1 VRDAETPWSV
11 GALTQAIAGH
21 LEGLGTLTVRGELS
35 QVKVYPSGHLYATL
49 KDSEAILSLVMWRSQ
64 VVRNGALPQEGAQV
78 LVRGHLSVYAPRGQ
92 YQLQASRIT
101 PLGAGDLHARFLELK
116 SRLEAEGL
124 FAEDRKRALPLL
136 PRAVGLATAPGSA
149 ALADMLHSIRAR
161 FPRMPIIHAP
171 CLVQGA
177 GAAASISAALSRLAA
192 HPEVDVI
199 VCGRGGG
206 SLEDLWAFN
215 EEAVVR
221 ALVACPVPVVSAVG
235 HETDT
240 TLADLAADVRAKT
253 PTAAGEMVVPVEAE
267 LIEALLSAKR
277 RLDQEIAGAMDQA
290 RSRLQ
295 ALATHRALSTPRHAV
310 QMRAQRL
317 DELGHRLHEA
327 GAERLRADRQRCAEL
342 TLRLRIHQPAS
353 LIAAYRERLAVDAR
367 ALEQGVATATRHGAE
382 RLAALAGHLQA
393 LSPLG
398 VVARGYA
405 IVATARGAL
414 VRSISQVAPGDGLT
428 ARVADGLITA
438 AVTGTRP
445 ADDPPA
451 AGA

>member
-1 VRDAETPWSV
+1 MRDAETPWTV
-11 GALTQAIAGH
+11 GALTQAIAGT
-21 LEGLGTLTVRGELS
+21 LEELGTLTVRGELS

-49 KDSEAILSLVMWRSQ
+49 KDAEAILSLVMWRSQ
-64 VVRNGALPQEGAQV
+64 VVRNGALPKEGAQV
-78 LVRGHLSVYAPRGQ
+78 LVRGNLSVYAPRGQ
-92 YQLQASRIT
+92 HQLQATRIT

-124 FAEDRKRALPLL
+124 FAEERKRDLPLL
-136 PRAVGLATAPGSA
+136 PRAVGLATAGGSA

-171 CLVQGA
+171 CLVQGVNAA
-177 GAAASISAALSRLAA
+177 GSISAALARLGA

-199 VCGRGGG
+199 ICGRGGG

-253 PTAAGEMVVPVEAE
+253 PTAAGEMVVPMEAE
-267 LIEALLSAKR
+267 LQAALVADRR
-277 RLDQEIAGAMDQA
+277 RLDQEITGALRTA
-290 RSRLQ
+290 RDRLQ
-295 ALATHRALSTPRHAV
+295 ALATHRALSTPRHLVA
-310 QMRAQRL
+310 MRAQRL
-317 DELGHRLHEA
+317 DELGHRLQEA
-327 GAERLRADRQRCAEL
+327 GRERLRAEHQRLDEF
-342 TLRLRIHQPAS
+342 TLRLRIHQPRS
-353 LIAAYRERLAVDAR
+353 LIAAHRERLAVQERALSQGMVAR
-367 ALEQGVATATRHGAE
+367 AQGGAT
-382 RLAALAGHLQA
+382 RLAALASHLQA

-405 IVATARGAL
+405 LVTTSDGAL
-414 VRSISQVAPGDGLT
+414 VRSISQVAPGGGIT
-428 ARVADGLITA
+428 ARVADGLIDA
-438 AVTGTRP
+438 RVTGTRAP
-445 ADDPPA
+445 ETPG

>member
-1 VRDAETPWSV
+1 MRDAETPWTV
-11 GALTQAIAGH
+11 GALTQAIAGT
-21 LEGLGTLTVRGELS
+21 LEEFGTLTVRGELS

-49 KDSEAILSLVMWRSQ
+49 KDAEAILSVVMWRSQ
-64 VVRNGALPQEGAQV
+64 VVRGGALPKEGAQV
-78 LVRGHLSVYAPRGQ
+78 LVRGNLSVYGPRGQ
-92 YQLQASRIT
+92 YQLQATRIT

-124 FAEDRKRALPLL
+124 FAGERKRALPFL
-136 PRAVGLATAPGSA
+136 PRAVGLATAAGSA

-161 FPRMPIIHAP
+161 FPRMPIVHAP

-177 GAAASISAALSRLAA
+177 GAAASIQAALERLGT
-192 HPEVDVI
+192 HPDVDVI
-199 VCGRGGG
+199 ICGRGGG

-221 ALVACPVPVVSAVG
+221 ALAACPVPVVSAVG

-267 LIEALLSAKR
+267 LLDALVARRR
-277 RLDQEIAGAMDQA
+277 RLDQEISEALRAAGH
-290 RSRLQ
+290 RLQ
-295 ALATHRALSTPRHAV
+295 ALATHRALSTPRHLVA
-310 QMRAQRL
+310 MRVQRL
-317 DELGHRLHEA
+317 DELQHRLHEA
-327 GAERLRADRQRCAEL
+327 GRERLRGESQRCDEFA
-342 TLRLRIHQPAS
+342 LRLRIHQPRS
-353 LIAAYRERLAVDAR
+353 LIGAHRERLAVQER
-367 ALEQGVATATRHGAE
+367 ALGQGIAARVQGGAT

-405 IVATARGAL
+405 LVTTGEGAL
-414 VRSISQVAPGDGLT
+414 VRSIAQVAPGAGIT
-428 ARVADGLITA
+428 ARVGDGVIEA

-445 ADDPPA
+445 APA
-451 AGA
+451 PGPGS